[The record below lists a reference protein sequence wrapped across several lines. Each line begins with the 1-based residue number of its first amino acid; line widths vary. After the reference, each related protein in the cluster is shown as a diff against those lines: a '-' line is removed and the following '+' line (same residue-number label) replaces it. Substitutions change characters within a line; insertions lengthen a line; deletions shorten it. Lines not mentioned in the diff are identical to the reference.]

1 LHEALHLALVEK
13 NPNSKS
19 SVQLTMLVGKNGTMI
34 VRRLRMIA
42 AKRAI
47 RGQDG
52 RGRTPLPIK
61 TFKCLKRE
69 KFWPL

>member
-1 LHEALHLALVEK
+1 
-13 NPNSKS
+13 
-19 SVQLTMLVGKNGTMI
+19 MLIGKNGMMI